1 MCDVDGS
8 DFLDWCR
15 QIVREWPFDDD
26 QEAVETVLNEIEH
39 RTSNKITRRSRDRLV
54 RSEGEPNQN

>member
-26 QEAVETVLNEIEH
+26 QEAVGTVLNEIEC
-39 RTSNKITRRSRDRLV
+39 RESNERDRRDRNRLV
-54 RSEGEPNQN
+54 RLGR